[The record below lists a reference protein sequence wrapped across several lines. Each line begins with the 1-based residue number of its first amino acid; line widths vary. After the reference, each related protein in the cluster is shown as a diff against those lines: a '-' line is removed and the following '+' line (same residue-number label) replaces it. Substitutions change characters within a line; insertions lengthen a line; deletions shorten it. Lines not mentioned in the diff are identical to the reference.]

1 MARREGVTFGIFL
14 DVMLLELAD
23 ELNTGY
29 EGKRVIKG
37 DSKVPGLNSCLNDSL
52 IDLDE
57 DCA

>member
-1 MARREGVTFGIFL
+1 
-14 DVMLLELAD
+14 MLLELAG
-23 ELNTGY
+23 ELKTGY